1 MGAGTLSVSLTLMSP
16 LPEQVRS
23 AGKCFSQGGDPRPRA
38 ADVSYGSGTDLC
50 HLASGNCAY
59 RSLLP
64 PEWGRRVAALD
75 VTFLGLG
82 GGGLIIQ
89 GFRVMIL
96 LVTFHLHGKRTVTL
110 RAGLRNS
117 EPLC

>member
-1 MGAGTLSVSLTLMSP
+1 MVLEQIFATL
-16 LPEQVRS
+16 QQGNVRTAPCCLLS
-23 AGKCFSQGGDPRPRA
+23 GD
-38 ADVSYGSGTDLC
+38 VG
-50 HLASGNCAY
+50 
-59 RSLLP
+59 
-64 PEWGRRVAALD
+64 VAALD
-75 VTFLGLG
+75 VTFLGFG

-89 GFRVMIL
+89 GLRVMIL